1 MRRVVGPDI
10 GVKAA
15 GGIKTADDARRMI
28 EAGASRIG
36 ASASIKI
43 VGGSLDD
50 RQGQADG
57 KEQPYGS

>member
-1 MRRVVGPDI
+1 MRRVVGPNI

-15 GGIKTADDARRMI
+15 GGIKTAEDARRLI

-43 VGGSLDD
+43 VGGTN
-50 RQGQADG
+50 G

>member
-1 MRRVVGPDI
+1 MRQVVGSEM

-15 GGIKTADDARRMI
+15 GGIKTTADAKRMI

-43 VGGSLDD
+43 V
-50 RQGQADG
+50 QGDQ
-57 KEQPYGS
+57 S